1 MNVDRDILEIFIKGF
16 SSVEKAAK
24 KIGIPRETLSAI
36 RSGRNQMQV
45 EFAVLIADYLE
56 RHKNIKVS
64 FADLLS
70 SDKKN
75 KFKKIRLNFNDPFL
89 TLCNI
94 LLSDVK
100 HHTKTEWISEELSDL
115 DTARPIIIDENN
127 QLIGNYITYFL
138 HIQNQKVTICA
149 WKISL
154 YDLINGKFETS
165 YLTKIFDEVELGYI
179 GIALKKI
186 IGNCEGQY
194 SNLFENKPN
203 ELCLNQD
210 EVMEETDQFI
220 ANLLGCPSTHY
231 QQITNI
237 ILHCSDELI
246 EKVRA
251 KKITIAVATL
261 CLPFLK
267 L

>member
-1 MNVDRDILEIFIKGF
+1 MNVDRYILEIFIKSFG
-16 SSVEKAAK
+16 SVEKAAK

-45 EFAVLIADYLE
+45 EFAVLIAYYLE
-56 RHKNIKVS
+56 RDKKIKVN
-64 FADLLS
+64 FVDLLPS
-70 SDKKN
+70 NKKN

-115 DTARPIIIDENN
+115 DTTRPIIIDENN

-165 YLTKIFDEVELGYI
+165 YLTKIFDEIELGYI

-186 IGNCEGQY
+186 MGNCEKQY
-194 SNLFENKPN
+194 SDLFEDKSN
-203 ELCLNQD
+203 ERD
-210 EVMEETDQFI
+210 KAMEETDQFI
-220 ANLLGCPSTHY
+220 ANLLGCSSTHY
-231 QQITNI
+231 QEITNI
-237 ILHCSDELI
+237 ILHCSEELI
-246 EKVRA
+246 EQVRA
-251 KKITIAVATL
+251 KKITIAIAKL
-261 CLPFLK
+261 SLPFHK